1 MAGAETEVV
10 AGSDRESVKSR
21 CRSEVGS
28 GSDRTSEKSGAESE
42 YITAVI
48 NRKKFKIGE

>member
-28 GSDRTSEKSGAESE
+28 GSDRTSEKKAALSPNISQLLLIEK
-42 YITAVI
+42 
-48 NRKKFKIGE
+48 NLK